1 MVLHGSTWL
10 FLTLGLARFFS
21 SLLLLWLI
29 YRRGLRLLLLH
40 FNARDT
46 LDGPSFFLLCT
57 GTLSRRSSSCL
68 VIRCTLTDPSL
79 VSIKSSC
86 RYTLTALL
94 RYLIFNARD
103 TLNGPLLSFV
113 VRSYRSGALSRIP
126 RILLFLLPVHTHGAL
141 VVVVSVFSLTRSTRS
156 IHRFFKPF
164 GMEPIASSYSTWRCT
179 ILAATHV
186 ASIGDS
192 SSLIDRHRSSISG
205 NDPPCQ
211 SFHPSA
217 QSRPSCDPTHG
228 SMALCH
234 PVPLSLSPFPG
245 IISNKCWIKRPIG
258 GAKDQFIRNYKHMQ
272 CCY

>member
-205 NDPPCQ
+205 NDPPYR
-211 SFHPSA
+211 SFHRH
-217 QSRPSCDPTHG
+217 RPMSILHG
-228 SMALCH
+228 
-234 PVPLSLSPFPG
+234 SLSPGTVSLSIRGQFLTNVG
-245 IISNKCWIKRPIG
+245 QR
-258 GAKDQFIRNYKHMQ
+258 DLLVDETVQFIRNCKHCSAASY
-272 CCY
+272 CCCRSF